1 MAKQWIPAFAQS
13 GASPPDPKTV
23 NYNVEVVR
31 FRVVRE
37 HGVSR
42 TRQAPLSAPSAVA
55 ALAAQLI
62 PDDAREHFGV
72 LLLDAQ
78 NRLVVYHEVSTGT
91 LSASLVHPREVF
103 GPALR
108 VMGVAA
114 IVLVHN
120 HPSGEPAPSRED
132 LRLTRQL
139 VDAGKL
145 LDITVHDH
153 IILGTDDAY
162 VSFAERGLL

>member
-1 MAKQWIPAFAQS
+1 MANHWLPAFAQS
-13 GASPPDPKTV
+13 GASPPDAKPNYTV
-23 NYNVEVVR
+23 SVVR

-37 HGVSR
+37 PGGPR
-42 TRQAPLSAPSAVA
+42 TGQAPLSSPAAVA
-55 ALAAQLI
+55 ALAAHLI

-72 LLLDAQ
+72 LMLDTQ
-78 NRLVVYHEVSTGT
+78 NRLVVYHEVATGT

-108 VMGVAA
+108 VMGVAS
-114 IVLVHN
+114 IILVHN

-132 LRLTRQL
+132 LRLTKQL
-139 VDAGKL
+139 VEAGQL

-153 IILGTDDAY
+153 VILGAGDAY
-162 VSFAERGLL
+162 VSFADRGLL

>member
-1 MAKQWIPAFAQS
+1 MAKQAIPAFAQS
-13 GASPPDPKTV
+13 GASPPDAKTT
-23 NYNVEVVR
+23 NYTINVVR

-37 HGVSR
+37 TGVSR
-42 TRQAPLSAPSAVA
+42 ARQAPLSTPAAVA
-55 ALAAQLI
+55 ALAAQII

-72 LLLDAQ
+72 LMLDAQ
-78 NRLVVYHEVSTGT
+78 NRLVVYHEVPTGT

-108 VMGVAA
+108 VMGVAS
-114 IVLVHN
+114 IILVHN

-132 LRLTRQL
+132 LRLTKQL
-139 VDAGKL
+139 VEAGKL

-153 IILGTDDAY
+153 VILGTGAAY
-162 VSFAERGLL
+162 VSFADRGLL